1 MPSWVWLNIC
11 FGALFILAVIGVP
24 LWMVITRPDTGRR
37 RAPTS
42 PPLGSRT
49 AVSRAPGRPEP
60 GTGMAGRPVRT
71 QPAEVS

>member
-24 LWMVITRPDTGRR
+24 LWMVIARPDTGRR
-37 RAPTS
+37 PAPAS

-49 AVSRAPGRPEP
+49 AASRWPGRPAP
-60 GTGMAGRPVRT
+60 SAGRAGRPVRT
-71 QPAEVS
+71 QPADVS

>member
-24 LWMVITRPDTGRR
+24 LWMVIAGPDSGRR
-37 RAPTS
+37 PAPTS

-49 AVSRAPGRPEP
+49 AASRAPGRAEP
-60 GTGMAGRPVRT
+60 SAGMA
-71 QPAEVS
+71 